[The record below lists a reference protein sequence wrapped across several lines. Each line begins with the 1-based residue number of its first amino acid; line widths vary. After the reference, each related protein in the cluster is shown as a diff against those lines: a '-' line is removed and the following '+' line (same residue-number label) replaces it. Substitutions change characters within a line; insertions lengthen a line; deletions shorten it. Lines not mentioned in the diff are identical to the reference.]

1 MTTLSPERTG
11 SSDFA
16 AFARDAAARLDWLL
30 LLIVAGITTMS
41 VFVIRASTQEE
52 IPGDPDFFFTRQI
65 LFVGLGAVAMLAVSM
80 IDLNRLARWH
90 WVLWGGLLASLA
102 VVFVA
107 SQAVRG
113 TNRWIDIGPFSL
125 QPSEFGKVIL
135 TIVLAGL
142 VVESASRVGTVKFT
156 LLALGVAGL
165 PAAVVF
171 FQPDLGTAIVY
182 AVILLTILFIA
193 GTPWTHFAVIG
204 ATIGATV
211 TAVLWALP
219 TSGVDVLQPYQM
231 DRLTAFVS
239 TDPDPGST
247 GYQLEQ
253 STTAIGSGGA
263 LGKGPSGASQTI
275 NDFLPEHQTDFI
287 FAVTSEMFGF
297 VGAGG
302 ILVLFGLLLWRGLRI
317 TASASTRMDQLVAAA
332 IVAVIAF
339 EVFVN
344 IGMTVGLMPITGIP
358 LPFMSYGGSHTVTM
372 LAAVGILLGI
382 NARRTSRTR

>member
-1 MTTLSPERTG
+1 MTTLSPERTN
-11 SSDFA
+11 SDFA
-16 AFARDAAARLDWLL
+16 ALAKDAAARLDWLL

-52 IPGDPDFFFTRQI
+52 IAGDPDFFFTRQI
-65 LFVGLGAVAMLAVSM
+65 LFVVIGVVAMLAVSL

-102 VVFVA
+102 IVFVA

-113 TNRWIDIGPFSL
+113 TSRWIDIGPFSL
-125 QPSEFGKVIL
+125 QPSEFGKVVL
-135 TIVLAGL
+135 MIVLAGL
-142 VVESASRVGTVKFT
+142 VVESASRVGTVRFT
-156 LLALGVAGL
+156 LLAAGVAGL
-165 PAAVVF
+165 PAVVVF
-171 FQPDLGTAIVY
+171 LQPDLGTAIVY

-204 ATIGATV
+204 AAVGATV
-211 TAVLWALP
+211 TVILWALP
-219 TSGVDVLQPYQM
+219 ASGVEVLQPYQV

-302 ILVLFGLLLWRGLRI
+302 VLVLFGLLLWRGLRI
-317 TASASTRMDQLVAAA
+317 TANASTRMDQLVASA

>member
-1 MTTLSPERTG
+1 MTTLSPERTN
-11 SSDFA
+11 SDFA
-16 AFARDAAARLDWLL
+16 ALAKDAAARLDWLL

-52 IPGDPDFFFTRQI
+52 IAGDPDFFFTRQI
-65 LFVGLGAVAMLAVSM
+65 LFVVIGVVAMLAVSL

-102 VVFVA
+102 IVFVA
-107 SQAVRG
+107 SKAVRG
-113 TNRWIDIGPFSL
+113 TSRWIDIGPFSL
-125 QPSEFGKVIL
+125 QPSEFGKVVL
-135 TIVLAGL
+135 MIVLAGL
-142 VVESASRVGTVKFT
+142 VVESASRVGTVRFT
-156 LLALGVAGL
+156 LLAAGVAGL
-165 PAAVVF
+165 PAVVVF
-171 FQPDLGTAIVY
+171 LQPDLGTAIVY

-204 ATIGATV
+204 AAVGATV
-211 TAVLWALP
+211 TVILWALP
-219 TSGVDVLQPYQM
+219 ASGVEVLQPYQV

-302 ILVLFGLLLWRGLRI
+302 VLVLFGLLLWRGLRI
-317 TASASTRMDQLVAAA
+317 TANASTRMDQLVASA

-372 LAAVGILLGI
+372 LAAVGILLGV